1 MKKFYLFWITKGKLR
16 DRIILT
22 SLFFLVIIALV
33 IIGYQLWIQM
43 MLHRSCTIA
52 QQKYHQTEC
61 VFALISQLEDSSI
74 PPENRNIAARML
86 GYLGK
91 RDALPAL
98 KQFNL
103 EIDEKCNPRQE
114 LCGTEVSKA
123 ILRIETDQQLWTST
137 RIFFENYNFPP

>member
-123 ILRIETDQQLWTST
+123 ILRIETDQQLCTSS